1 MGHLLPDKQLAWLPM
16 VSVLHQAPKRER
28 KGREKGREWKRT
40 DRGRMTAEG
49 SNRDKE
55 EQDRGSTERKEQVR
69 AHVRDGAGESESTE
83 VCGKWRCV
91 CAIKC
96 GSAYA
101 RERLRECVHMAGT
114 RVRRRK
120 RRVRKGG

>member
-69 AHVRDGAGESESTE
+69 AHVRDGAGESEQRS
-83 VCGKWRCV
+83 VRKVAVCV
-91 CAIKC
+91 CNKVW
-96 GSAYA
+96 
-101 RERLRECVHMAGT
+101 ERLCA
-114 RVRRRK
+114 RK
-120 RRVRKGG
+120 TARACAYGRDPS

>member
-16 VSVLHQAPKRER
+16 VRVLHQTPKRER

-49 SNRDKE
+49 SNKDKE
-55 EQDRGSTERKEQVR
+55 EQERGSTERKEQVR
-69 AHVRDGAGESESTE
+69 AYVRDRAGESGS
-83 VCGKWRCV
+83 VGGAGKCAGSGSV

-96 GSAYA
+96 GSAY
-101 RERLRECVHMAGT
+101 V
-114 RVRRRK
+114 
-120 RRVRKGG
+120 